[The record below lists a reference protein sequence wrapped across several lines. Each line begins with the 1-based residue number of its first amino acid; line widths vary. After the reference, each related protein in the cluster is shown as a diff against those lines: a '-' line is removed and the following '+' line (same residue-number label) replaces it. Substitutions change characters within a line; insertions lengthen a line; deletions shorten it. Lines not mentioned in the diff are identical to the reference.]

1 MKCEKFSWNSKR
13 YLRFLVEGLPDRRHM
28 SFTQRHRYRTKILHT
43 LHHHKTSGK
52 VNLTFVERIFS
63 AIKSTGAIKGVSKM
77 SNSNHV
83 ITCMLRVE
91 NYMITFFLT
100 EGVTGFT
107 ACKLVTRLYWCDVCG
122 LTCWHVT
129 LSLRFVNPKSATYS
143 NRTEARHNEAALR
156 VERYNLDDTFITF
169 KSTRCGVKVPRC
181 YFLE

>member
-1 MKCEKFSWNSKR
+1 M
-13 YLRFLVEGLPDRRHM
+13 
-28 SFTQRHRYRTKILHT
+28 T
-43 LHHHKTSGK
+43 GK

-122 LTCWHVT
+122 LTC
-129 LSLRFVNPKSATYS
+129 
-143 NRTEARHNEAALR
+143 
-156 VERYNLDDTFITF
+156 
-169 KSTRCGVKVPRC
+169 
-181 YFLE
+181 